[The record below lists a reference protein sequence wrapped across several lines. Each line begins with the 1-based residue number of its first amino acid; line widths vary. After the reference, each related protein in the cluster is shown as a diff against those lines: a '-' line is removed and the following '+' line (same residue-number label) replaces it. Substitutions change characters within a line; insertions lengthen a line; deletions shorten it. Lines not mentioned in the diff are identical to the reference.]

1 MPGAMGWLDLIV
13 FFLKPTAPG
22 HDLATC
28 SFRKA
33 ISSGVQEA
41 RRCFSSSAIRYFSLG
56 GGISNSLICGWGND
70 DNKNDKP
77 VSC

>member
-1 MPGAMGWLDLIV
+1 MPGAMGWLDLIA

-33 ISSGVQEA
+33 INGDAQEV
-41 RRCFSSSAIRYFSLG
+41 RRCFYSS
-56 GGISNSLICGWGND
+56 
-70 DNKNDKP
+70 
-77 VSC
+77 